1 LPKLKIQILVPD
13 ERAAQVVET
22 VVKAARMGKI
32 GDGRIFITP
41 VEEVLRIRT
50 GEKDA
55 DAYLAQTEKKRSME
69 WAKEKR

>member
-1 LPKLKIQILVPD
+1 MI
-13 ERAAQVVET
+13 ET
-22 VVKAARMGKI
+22 VVKAARMCKI

-55 DAYLAQTEKKRSME
+55 DAI
-69 WAKEKR
+69 

>member
-1 LPKLKIQILVPD
+1 
-13 ERAAQVVET
+13 VVET